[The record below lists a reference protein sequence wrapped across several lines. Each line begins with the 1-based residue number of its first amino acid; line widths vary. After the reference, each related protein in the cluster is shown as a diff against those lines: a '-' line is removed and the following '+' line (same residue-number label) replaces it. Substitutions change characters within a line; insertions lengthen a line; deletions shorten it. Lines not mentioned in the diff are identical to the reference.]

1 MDSPSD
7 DLNDSLIPT
16 WDDADDIIRQIFE
29 HDGDSSRGDEDGD
42 GDDWE
47 NESSSGE
54 DDDAEDDDEE
64 EEADLAGAAEQ
75 SLVPPWL
82 RKQGPML
89 PFARNKL
96 PVISSDESS
105 DEDGENG
112 QNRAES
118 SSDGEDSNAEN
129 RKQSFPRGPKHRRG
143 RSHDSLQFRFSLPKH
158 LLHKST
164 NPTMMEA
171 ASLKSL
177 QVELSKAVRI
187 PAHGELVIRA
197 DVLQRNHVDEALDL
211 IRSFGYPTRSLV
223 DQHKEYLDIHVKGDQ
238 HIFDAVKLFSH
249 YNLTILPVVG
259 LNKEYLGSITLE
271 QMVDSI
277 AQIQAVNEVG
287 GIVVLEMNS
296 RDYSMQHIGG
306 IVESNNYKIL
316 SSSVTSVQDS
326 ALVEVTLKINTENI
340 APVLQTFERYDYT
353 IKATFQ
359 ESSLNEDLKDRFD
372 EFMNYLNI

>member
-1 MDSPSD
+1 MNVLNIISNDIPELGLSDLVNNALNLMDEYRISHLPVV
-7 DLNDSLIPT
+7 NDGLLVGIVS
-16 WDDADDIIRQIFE
+16 
-29 HDGDSSRGDEDGD
+29 
-42 GDDWE
+42 
-47 NESSSGE
+47 
-54 DDDAEDDDEE
+54 EE
-64 EEADLAGAAEQ
+64 ELE
-75 SLVPPWL
+75 
-82 RKQGPML
+82 
-89 PFARNKL
+89 
-96 PVISSDESS
+96 
-105 DEDGENG
+105 
-112 QNRAES
+112 
-118 SSDGEDSNAEN
+118 
-129 RKQSFPRGPKHRRG
+129 
-143 RSHDSLQFRFSLPKH
+143 
-158 LLHKST
+158 
-164 NPTMMEA
+164 MME
-171 ASLKSL
+171 
-177 QVELSKAVRI
+177 
-187 PAHGELVIRA
+187 
-197 DVLQRNHVDEALDL
+197 
-211 IRSFGYPTRSLV
+211 YPTRSLV